1 MPYPPLHTLCSLQL
15 LLSLLTKPN
24 FKSFLEQI
32 QRHPACNNM
41 NLESVLAAPLK
52 RMEAYIHDL
61 QELRSHT
68 PIEHIDYNI
77 LQETISELE
86 IIQKVRG
93 DPLVYIHPLP
103 SSQPNWLHAFVL
115 IPVISVIPRV

>member
-1 MPYPPLHTLCSLQL
+1 MLHPPLHTFCSLQL

-93 DPLVYIHPLP
+93 DPLV
-103 SSQPNWLHAFVL
+103 
-115 IPVISVIPRV
+115 